1 MMLTGM
7 CMPQDHND
15 GSGTPFFSLVDQ
27 DGSDNEPFDL
37 QEEAFAELEEAQYA
51 SFDEA
56 LEAIRGESLEVTSL
70 TGFSDISRNEVR
82 RLAGIWHELPVESR
96 VTIADHVHTLGQE
109 DLFLDFMRFFRL
121 LLDDDSAAVRQ
132 IVATGLAPYDDES
145 LIEPL
150 TKHATA
156 DVDDDV
162 RVAAMESLGTF
173 VTLGEFGMLE
183 PKTMKNLRQVLLR
196 SVEDAKAPVRLRAA
210 ALAGIAVNSDDNRIQ
225 EVIEAFYTSGD
236 SDLRMGAIQAMGRSA
251 NPLWIPLLETTL
263 RSADP
268 DERQASARSL
278 GTYDDPAV
286 VPMLTMLAREDQE
299 MPVRL
304 EAIQA
309 LGTVGGRNALHSLQ
323 TLREHVSDDEIEAV
337 DAAIAEAEDLMAL
350 EEAGPE
356 DEYGLEEDE

>member
-7 CMPQDHND
+7 SMPQDRND
-15 GSGTPFFSLVDQ
+15 GTGTPFFSLADQ
-27 DGSDNEPFDL
+27 DGSGNEPFDL
-37 QEEAFAELEEAQYA
+37 EEEAFAELEEAQYA

-56 LEAIRGESLEVTSL
+56 LEAICGESLEVTSL
-70 TGFSDISRNEVR
+70 TGFSDITRNEVR
-82 RLAGIWHELPVESR
+82 RLTLVWDELPVESR
-96 VTIADHVHTLGQE
+96 VTIADHVHALGQE

-132 IVATGLAPYDDES
+132 IAATGLAPYDDES

-156 DVDDDV
+156 DADDDV

-173 VTLGEFGMLE
+173 VMLGEFGMLE
-183 PKTMKNLRQVLLR
+183 PRTMKNLRQVLLR
-196 SVEDAKAPVRLRAA
+196 SVGDVRAPVRLRAA
-210 ALAGIAVNSDDNRIQ
+210 ALAGIAVNSEDNQIQ
-225 EVIEAFYTSGD
+225 EAIEAFYTSGD

-251 NPLWIPLLETTL
+251 NPLWIPLLESTL
-263 RSADP
+263 RSSDP
-268 DERQASARSL
+268 DERQASAKSL

-337 DAAIAEAEDLMAL
+337 DAAIAEAEDLIAL

-356 DEYGLEEDE
+356 DIFEFEEDQ

>member
-1 MMLTGM
+1 MLTGM
-7 CMPQDHND
+7 SMPQDRND
-15 GSGTPFFSLVDQ
+15 GIGMPFFSLADQ
-27 DGSDNEPFDL
+27 DGSVNEPFDL
-37 QEEAFAELEEAQYA
+37 EEEAFAELEEAQYA
-51 SFDEA
+51 SFEEA

-70 TGFSDISRNEVR
+70 TGFSDITRNEAR
-82 RLAGIWHELPVESR
+82 RLASVWRELPAESR
-96 VTIADHVHTLGQE
+96 VTIADHVHALGQE

-132 IVATGLAPYDDES
+132 IAAAGLAPYDDES

-150 TKHATA
+150 TRHATVDA
-156 DVDDDV
+156 DDDV

-183 PKTMKNLRQVLLR
+183 PRTMKNLRQVLLK
-196 SVEDAKAPVRLRAA
+196 SVVDVRAPVRLRAA
-210 ALAGIAVNSDDNRIQ
+210 ALAGIAVNSEDSQIQ
-225 EVIEAFYTSGD
+225 EAIEAFYASGD
-236 SDLRMGAIQAMGRSA
+236 TDLRMGAIQAMGRSA
-251 NPLWIPLLETTL
+251 NPLWIPLLESTL
-263 RSADP
+263 RSSDP
-268 DERQASARSL
+268 DERQASAKSL

-337 DAAIAEAEDLMAL
+337 DAAIAEAEDLIAL

-356 DEYGLEEDE
+356 DVFEFEEDE